1 MDENMNM
8 NENAATNEN
17 VSQNKVDTVEFDN
30 LKKEIN
36 TLKGKLTTLENKKKD
51 LEEASRDLIAKTVC
65 KRKEDLEKSYDEV
78 LREAEVR
85 LKAAEK
91 EKESER
97 KKNLDKI
104 IEKNTRSVR
113 ENNTYLK
120 NEIKRV
126 IKDNKL
132 PSFVNTSFYMTI
144 WNPTK
149 ISEVLCGFF
158 AMIIVLLIPTILSFV
173 VYKDKLLEF
182 FKNDILRYIAIAFIY
197 LIVIFVFGGIW
208 LMIEKITKKK
218 PEAIK
223 EIVELRRN
231 ISDNDKEIARIT
243 KETSRNMVED
253 NYDYTKLDREIEAG
267 KLEVENYKTKRKEAL
282 DNFINVTQDE
292 ITKSIEL
299 EANKE
304 INIVN
309 ADIENVKAELSS
321 MQTKYDEMKLKIA
334 EG

>member
-132 PSFVNTSFYMTI
+132 PFFVNTSFYMTI

-299 EANKE
+299 EASKE

-321 MQTKYDEMKLKIA
+321 VQTKYDEMKLKIA

>member
-17 VSQNKVDTVEFDN
+17 VSQDKVDTVEFNN

-85 LKAAEK
+85 LKAVEK

-132 PSFVNTSFYMTI
+132 PFFVNTSFYMTI

-299 EANKE
+299 EASKE